1 MPHVLSPLL
10 RDPGARWRLVNETR
24 ATTIATDV
32 EAALDSKAR
41 NKGLLGRDGLAP
53 GHALVIAPS
62 NAVHSFFMRF
72 AIDVLFVSREG
83 TVLRVRSAMPPW
95 RLAAAWRGFAVI
107 ELAAG
112 AAAAAQTVAG
122 DRVVLVTSD
131 QPPRLAGAA

>member
-1 MPHVLSPLL
+1 MAHVLSPLL
-10 RDPGARWRLVNETR
+10 RDPGAQWRLVNETR
-24 ATTIATDV
+24 GTKLATDV

-72 AIDVLFVSREG
+72 AIDVLFVSRDG
-83 TVLRVRSAMPPW
+83 RVLRVRPAMAPW
-95 RLAAAWRGFAVI
+95 RLAAAWGGFAVI

-112 AAAAAQTVAG
+112 AAAASGTVTG
-122 DRVVLVTSD
+122 DRVVLVKAD
-131 QPPRLAGAA
+131 DDGPAK